1 MKVAIFSARPYD
13 RQFLNAANRSENHQ
27 LTYFET
33 NLEPKTARLAEGC
46 EAVCGFVND
55 DLGEETL
62 KLLAELGVR
71 FITLRCTGFNNVSL
85 PIAAE
90 LGLQVARVSAYS
102 PYSVAE
108 HAVSLMLMLNRKLY
122 RAYNRVRDDNFSL
135 DGLMGFDLHGRT
147 VGIVGTGK
155 IGRIAGKILHGFGCQ
170 ILAYDPYPNA
180 KFAEIDQTQ
189 YVSFEELLQRA
200 DIISLHCPLTPENY
214 HLIDE
219 NAIAQMKPGAMLIN
233 TSRGPLIDT
242 AATITGL
249 KSGQIGYLGLDVY
262 EQEKNLFFRDL
273 SDTIIQD
280 DIFQLLQS
288 FPNVVITAHQ
298 AFFTTDAVTQICE
311 TTIANLDDFAA
322 DRPCAN
328 ALDLT

>member
-1 MKVAIFSARPYD
+1 MKVAVFSARPYD
-13 RQFLNAANRSENHQ
+13 RQFLNAANSSGNHQ

-33 NLEPKTARLAEGC
+33 NLEPQTARLAEGC
-46 EAVCGFVND
+46 EAVCVFVND

-62 KLLAELGVR
+62 RQLATLGVR

-122 RAYNRVRDDNFSL
+122 RAYNRVRDDNFAL

-155 IGRIAGKILHGFGCQ
+155 IGRIAGKILHGFGCE
-170 ILAYDPYPNA
+170 ILAYDPYPNTE
-180 KFAEIDQTQ
+180 FAEMVGK
-189 YVSFEELLQRA
+189 YVGFEELLQRA

-219 NAIAQMKPGAMLIN
+219 TAIAQMKPGVMLIN
-233 TSRGPLIDT
+233 TSRGPLINT
-242 AATITGL
+242 VAAIAGL

-280 DIFQLLQS
+280 DIFQLLQT

-298 AFFTTDAVTQICE
+298 AFFTTDAMTQICE
-311 TTIANLDDFAA
+311 TTIANLNDFAVN
-322 DRPCAN
+322 RPCAN
-328 ALDLT
+328 ALDLTN